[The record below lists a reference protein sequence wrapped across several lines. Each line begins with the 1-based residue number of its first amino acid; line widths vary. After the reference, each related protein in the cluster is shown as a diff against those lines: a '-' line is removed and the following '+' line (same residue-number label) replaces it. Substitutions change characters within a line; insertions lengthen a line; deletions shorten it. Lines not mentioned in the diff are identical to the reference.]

1 MNQCKIF
8 MYRYYVIYVF
18 IYRHYLEVITTEG
31 EIFRIDN
38 AVWADIS
45 RDAQDLLKMEF
56 EILCVGINIKE
67 MKKKENKNGD

>member
-1 MNQCKIF
+1 LNQCKIF